1 MSENTIK
8 VGDRVRVMDTPE
20 REGWHKRAKMLDV
33 ALVGTVVELGHR
45 LKFTHT
51 ATTVEGQQVDG
62 CRVEFDKPVPNYDDS
77 IQPLLKDFWFEPCE
91 LVEHGTYEDIAC
103 KRLLVN
109 LDGFHIDTIRCMLV
123 MASNKGSH
131 GFQIA
136 MQDPKDPSFVHIVT
150 YKPPADG
157 EPGEIEWHA
166 ESMRSWAEEPH
177 QTCHISQLLMA
188 GINKYL
194 GRK

>member
-1 MSENTIK
+1 MSNNTIK

-20 REGWHKRAKMLDV
+20 REGWHKRARMLDV

-91 LVEHGTYEDIAC
+91 LDGDNDRVREFTERIKDAWTPKTEEELKLIGNLTPELEVKFRKDISEMKKSFSEDPTTAVKQMIDCQPVHCPRRVILCPICGKDWCDCGKGPEHD
-103 KRLLVN
+103 L
-109 LDGFHIDTIRCMLV
+109 
-123 MASNKGSH
+123 S
-131 GFQIA
+131 
-136 MQDPKDPSFVHIVT
+136 P
-150 YKPPADG
+150 
-157 EPGEIEWHA
+157 IE
-166 ESMRSWAEEPH
+166 
-177 QTCHISQLLMA
+177 
-188 GINKYL
+188 
-194 GRK
+194 

>member
-91 LVEHGTYEDIAC
+91 LDGDNDRVREFTERIKDAWTPKTEEELKLIGNLTPELEVKFRKDISEMKKIASEDTGGDPVGDVKPIGLDAFKSRRTRRCIICGKDWCDCGKGPEH
-103 KRLLVN
+103 
-109 LDGFHIDTIRCMLV
+109 DT
-123 MASNKGSH
+123 S
-131 GFQIA
+131 
-136 MQDPKDPSFVHIVT
+136 P
-150 YKPPADG
+150 
-157 EPGEIEWHA
+157 IE
-166 ESMRSWAEEPH
+166 
-177 QTCHISQLLMA
+177 
-188 GINKYL
+188 
-194 GRK
+194 

>member
-1 MSENTIK
+1 MKYVFVRYGRGVNGRVFYDHTINSWQVYILEGRQENFLFDNKDSAPNSEGVFEVFEESMVFHYVGVKSDDQVAAELVSVQPQHPDTIK
-8 VGDRVRVMDTPE
+8 NI
-20 REGWHKRAKMLDV
+20 L
-33 ALVGTVVELGHR
+33 
-45 LKFTHT
+45 
-51 ATTVEGQQVDG
+51 
-62 CRVEFDKPVPNYDDS
+62 
-77 IQPLLKDFWFEPCE
+77 QPL
-91 LVEHGTYEDIAC
+91 DIAC
-103 KRLLVN
+103 KRLLVA

-177 QTCHISQLLMA
+177 QTCHVSQLLMA